1 MTKTILFITHS
12 TCGGVERM
20 TLLYAK
26 ILKQAGY
33 DCRLLISQKP
43 SDDFELKPF
52 IPDDL
57 PYELIRCRYRNLFY
71 RIPLYLLRT
80 KPRCVFY
87 SFPLLIPSLI
97 LSKLVLPGMKVV
109 FRDCN
114 MPSKH
119 RKYQSYPAK
128 YILRH
133 ADALIAQTEEMKQEM
148 AAFYHVHPE
157 RITVINNPIDKSVIE
172 QSIREKYRYDATDC
186 VHYIAVGRICPQK
199 DYRTLIKA
207 FALVLEKEPK
217 SHLDIIGVDWDM
229 AYRKSLDALI
239 MQLDIGRSVTFHGFQ
254 ENPFKYMEAAD
265 VFVLSSVHEG
275 LPNVMLEAMYLGKPV
290 VVTRSI
296 PYIAQVVHDGVNGYA
311 VSVDGCKEL
320 AEAMIKARRLEI
332 KEKYMDVNS
341 NEKRI
346 IDLFTEVLETSRKRF
361 TI

>member
-148 AAFYHVHPE
+148 APFYHVHPE
-157 RITVINNPIDKSVIE
+157 RITVINNPIDKFLI
-172 QSIREKYRYDATDC
+172 QKSIREKYRYDATDC

-296 PYIAQVVHDGVNGYA
+296 PYIAQVVHDSVNGYA